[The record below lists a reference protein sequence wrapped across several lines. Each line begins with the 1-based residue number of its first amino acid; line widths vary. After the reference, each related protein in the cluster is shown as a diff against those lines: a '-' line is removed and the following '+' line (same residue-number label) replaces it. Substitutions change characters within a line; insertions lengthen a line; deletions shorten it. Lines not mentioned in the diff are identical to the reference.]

1 MKQSSKF
8 PDEPPFSR
16 KLPRRTAVVSANLRY
31 VIVWQLQCYGGIL
44 GNVGIPDNLRCVS
57 VPAMLLTA
65 PAQFQLA
72 GSSVQ

>member
-1 MKQSSKF
+1 MSHHSVVNYL
-8 PDEPPFSR
+8 DE
-16 KLPRRTAVVSANLRY
+16 LQVVSANLRY